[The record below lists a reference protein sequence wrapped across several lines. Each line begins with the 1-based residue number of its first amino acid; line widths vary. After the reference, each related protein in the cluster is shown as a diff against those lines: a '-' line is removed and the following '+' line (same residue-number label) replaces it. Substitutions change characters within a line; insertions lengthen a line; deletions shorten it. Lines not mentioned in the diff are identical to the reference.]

1 MTAVHM
7 LTSSDVVSTRPFA
20 RTFTAKCGH
29 QAEHTTLPLPEEG
42 FTTSSGRVT
51 CPGCAWTP

>member
-1 MTAVHM
+1 MVHM
-7 LTSSDVVSTRPFA
+7 LTTSEVVSTKPFR

-29 QAEHTTLPLPEEG
+29 VVDRTALPLPDEG

-51 CPGCAWTP
+51 CDECRWTR